1 MSAKLEQL
9 EKNVI
14 KLTIEVEAATFDEAL
29 NKSYV
34 KNKGQFS
41 IQGFRKGKAP
51 RHLIERQYGASV
63 FYEDAIN
70 EACAPAYDNTVEEM
84 GLTPVSQPEIDV
96 ESIGAGQNLIFT
108 AVVTL
113 KPEVTLGEY
122 KNLKVEKESTLITDE
137 DVEKEVEKVRER
149 NSRLITVE
157 DRPVADGDN
166 LTIDFEGFTD
176 GVAFEGGLGTDY
188 ALVIGS
194 NSFIP
199 GFEEK
204 LIGAELNVETEINVT
219 FPEEYHSADLAG
231 KEAMFKVTVKEIKY
245 REMPELDDEFAQD
258 VSEFDTM
265 EEYKADVRKTLTE
278 KTKEEADKKFED
290 AVIKA
295 AVDNMSV
302 ELPDIMVETQL
313 NNMMRQFDMNLRY
326 QGMDLKGYMQML
338 GMEEKQMRED
348 FRENATNNVKSS
360 LLLEAVVKAEAIEA
374 TDEMVE
380 AEMEDMSKQ
389 YNKTVEELKTQLHD
403 HDMVHVKENACI
415 KEAVKR
421 MVDSANA

>member
-9 EKNVI
+9 GKNVI

-29 NKSYV
+29 SKSYT

-70 EACAPAYDNTVEEM
+70 EACAPAYDSTIVEM

-96 ESIGAGQNLIFT
+96 ESIGAGKNLVFT
-108 AVVTL
+108 ATVTL

-122 KNLKVEKESTLITDE
+122 KNLKIDNESVLITDE
-137 DVEKEVEKVRER
+137 DVEKELGRVRER
-149 NSRLITVE
+149 NSRLLTIE
-157 DRPVADGDN
+157 DRPVANGDN
-166 LTIDFEGFTD
+166 LTIDFEGFAD
-176 GVAFEGGLGTDY
+176 GVAFEGGLGKDY

-194 NSFIP
+194 NTFIP

-204 LIGAELNVETEINVT
+204 LIGAELNVETEIDVT
-219 FPEEYHSADLAG
+219 FPEEYHNAALAG
-231 KEAMFKVTVKEIKY
+231 KPAKFIVTVKEIKY

-258 VSEFDTM
+258 VSEFDTLD
-265 EEYKADVRKTLTE
+265 EYKADIRKTLTE
-278 KTKEEADKKFED
+278 KANEEAAKKFED
-290 AVIKA
+290 NVLKA
-295 AVDNMSV
+295 AVENMTV

-313 NNMMRQFDMNLRY
+313 NSMMRQFDMNLRY
-326 QGMDLKGYMQML
+326 QGMDLKRYMEML

-348 FRENATNNVKSS
+348 FRENATTNVKTS

-380 AEMEDMSKQ
+380 TELEEMSKQ
-389 YNKTVEELKTQLHD
+389 YGKTVEELKTQLHD
-403 HDMVHVKENACI
+403 HDMEHVKENACI
-415 KEAVKR
+415 KEAIKR
-421 MVDSANA
+421 MVDSVK